1 MAQVSHREKLLEGA
15 VQCLKDNGYA
25 RTTARDI
32 AAASGANLA
41 SIGYHFGSKDA
52 LLDEALIR
60 LLVARN
66 KGFEQ
71 ITTRADDAPPIQR
84 LTTAFEAVL
93 RIAKTHRPLV
103 VAFFEALAK
112 AERTPNLRQQMA
124 AFYRDSRR
132 EMAEMVR
139 SSVSANAD
147 RLRSDP
153 EVMASLLIAT
163 FDGLV
168 LQVLLD
174 AADTPSGS
182 ELVEAL
188 VEWMS
193 LALE

>member
-1 MAQVSHREKLLEGA
+1 MAQVSHREKLVLGA
-15 VQCLKDNGYA
+15 IQCLKDKGYA

-60 LLVARN
+60 ILDARN
-66 KGFEQ
+66 KGLQQ
-71 ITTRADDAPPIQR
+71 ITTRADDVPPLER
-84 LTTAFEAVL
+84 LTTAFEAIL

-103 VAFFEALAK
+103 VAFFEAMAK
-112 AERTPNLRQQMA
+112 AQRSPKLRQQMA

-139 SSVSANAD
+139 SSVGANAD

-168 LQVLLD
+168 LQVVLD
-174 AADTPSGS
+174 AANTPSGS
-182 ELVEAL
+182 ALVESLA
-188 VEWMS
+188 EWMS